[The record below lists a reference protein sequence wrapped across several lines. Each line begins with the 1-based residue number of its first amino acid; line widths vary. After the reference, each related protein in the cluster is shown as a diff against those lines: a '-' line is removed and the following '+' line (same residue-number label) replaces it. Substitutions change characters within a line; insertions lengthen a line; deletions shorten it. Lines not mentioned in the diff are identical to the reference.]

1 MKRYKLLLTIWWLKI
16 TRRLK
21 TSGHLLTI
29 KKGGSG
35 VKNALIIIPEGHENS
50 RTARYFLKSLY
61 KNDKADLHFLME
73 NRLYHTYNNIFKD
86 NVKTY
91 SVHSEINWFQ
101 LPRKELLKRALS
113 KRFDAVVDMHPEF
126 KLPTAYLTY
135 FSNAPLRVGFSSEF
149 SEYFFNIIID
159 KKQSDFIEK
168 GYQKIQKLL
177 GI

>member
-1 MKRYKLLLTIWWLKI
+1 M
-16 TRRLK
+16 
-21 TSGHLLTI
+21 
-29 KKGGSG
+29 
-35 VKNALIIIPEGHENS
+35 
-50 RTARYFLKSLY
+50 
-61 KNDKADLHFLME
+61 ME
-73 NRLYHTYNNIFKD
+73 NRLYHTYKNVFRN

-91 SVHSEINWFQ
+91 NIHSEISLFQ
-101 LPRKELLKRALS
+101 LPRKEFLKRVLS

-135 FSNAPLRVGFSSEF
+135 FSNAPLRIGFSSEF

-159 KKQSDFIEK
+159 KKRNDFIEK